1 MSYII
6 PEYAIWINL
15 IIIVIIAILLA
26 VMVYITRVIHGTLI
40 KFKEHMEAEC
50 NRTKIIAQD
59 SHIDYGEYEQTN
71 IQYEPE
77 EYVPPT
83 SSDVKMEIDKSDD
96 GDDFGDISNNNVEK
110 AYKNLMDN
118 IVKKYN
124 LRVSITPGELVE
136 EMTNYNPNIV
146 NDLRYI
152 TNIYELHVYG
162 DRELPDDL
170 KTKYFRK
177 IRKLSV
183 ENR

>member
-1 MSYII
+1 
-6 PEYAIWINL
+6 
-15 IIIVIIAILLA
+15 
-26 VMVYITRVIHGTLI
+26 
-40 KFKEHMEAEC
+40 
-50 NRTKIIAQD
+50 
-59 SHIDYGEYEQTN
+59 
-71 IQYEPE
+71 
-77 EYVPPT
+77 
-83 SSDVKMEIDKSDD
+83 MEIDKSDD